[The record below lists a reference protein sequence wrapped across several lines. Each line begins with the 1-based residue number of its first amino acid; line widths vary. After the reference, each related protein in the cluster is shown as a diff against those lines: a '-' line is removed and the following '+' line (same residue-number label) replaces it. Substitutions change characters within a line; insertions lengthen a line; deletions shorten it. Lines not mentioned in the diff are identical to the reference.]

1 MYNWEDKIRPMQPT
15 QSVTQKLR
23 QLLIIFGPIIVTQI
37 ALSAMNTVDT
47 MMSGRFAQEDLAGV
61 AIGSSLW
68 IPVQTG
74 LSGILLALTPIV
86 SQLLGAKRKERIS
99 FSVFQGLYL
108 AVILA
113 LLVLLVGSFVVRPFL
128 QMMQLEDDVR
138 RIAYRYLIGLAWG
151 IVPLFFYTV
160 LRSFMD
166 ALGQTRFTMAIT
178 LASFPINVLFNYAL
192 IFGAWGFP
200 RLGGAGSGY
209 ATSITYWFIMLI
221 ACYVVWRKHPFAR
234 YEIFSHLHRISLE
247 SWQEQLRIGFPIG
260 IAIFCEVSIFSAVA
274 LLMSPFGT
282 TVIAAHQAAINFSAL
297 LYMIPMSVSL
307 ALTIAVGYEVG
318 AERVRDAFQY
328 ISLGIGLSVLMA
340 VVSGVALLFNRETVA
355 GFYTN
360 DPDVLS
366 LTYAFLVYV
375 IFFQLSDALAAPI
388 QGALRGFKDVNVP
401 LLLSLFAYWVVGL
414 PVGFALTR
422 FTSFGPA
429 SYWIGL
435 ICGLAMGALGLFWRL
450 SVIRRKE
457 KAMTATS
464 SQSAT

>member
-1 MYNWEDKIRPMQPT
+1 MQPT

-160 LRSFMD
+160 LRSF
-166 ALGQTRFTMAIT
+166 
-178 LASFPINVLFNYAL
+178 
-192 IFGAWGFP
+192 
-200 RLGGAGSGY
+200 
-209 ATSITYWFIMLI
+209 
-221 ACYVVWRKHPFAR
+221 
-234 YEIFSHLHRISLE
+234 
-247 SWQEQLRIGFPIG
+247 
-260 IAIFCEVSIFSAVA
+260 
-274 LLMSPFGT
+274 
-282 TVIAAHQAAINFSAL
+282 
-297 LYMIPMSVSL
+297 
-307 ALTIAVGYEVG
+307 
-318 AERVRDAFQY
+318 
-328 ISLGIGLSVLMA
+328 
-340 VVSGVALLFNRETVA
+340 
-355 GFYTN
+355 
-360 DPDVLS
+360 
-366 LTYAFLVYV
+366 
-375 IFFQLSDALAAPI
+375 
-388 QGALRGFKDVNVP
+388 
-401 LLLSLFAYWVVGL
+401 
-414 PVGFALTR
+414 
-422 FTSFGPA
+422 
-429 SYWIGL
+429 
-435 ICGLAMGALGLFWRL
+435 
-450 SVIRRKE
+450 
-457 KAMTATS
+457 
-464 SQSAT
+464 